1 MMPVWL
7 KLISGYRGM
16 LEVKDLQVFY
26 SDAQA
31 LWDISIRVRPQEICT
46 LVGANGAG
54 KTTLLKAICGL
65 VSVGA
70 GSISL
75 LGKDLNAV
83 PANERVSLG
92 LSMVPEGRKIF
103 TGMTVEENLKIGAY
117 VNRVWNQKED
127 LLEKNYE
134 LFPRLKERRN
144 QLGGTLS
151 GGERQML
158 AIARALMSKPDLL
171 FLDEPSLGL
180 SPKFVEHVMEIVRS
194 INDQGVTIMLV
205 EQNINIALGVAQRGY
220 VLESG
225 RIVMQDDA
233 KALLNN
239 PHVKEAYLGM

>member
-1 MMPVWL
+1 
-7 KLISGYRGM
+7 M
-16 LEVKDLQVFY
+16 LEVKDLQIY
-26 SDAQA
+26 YGDAQA
-31 LWDISIRVRPQEICT
+31 LWDISIRVRPKEICT

-65 VSVGA
+65 VPVAA
-70 GSISL
+70 GKISL
-75 LGKDLNAV
+75 LGKDVKAV

-117 VNRVWNQKED
+117 VNKVWNRKEEF
-127 LLEKNYE
+127 LGKNYD

-158 AIARALMSKPDLL
+158 AIARALMSQPDLL

-180 SPKFVEHVMEIVRS
+180 SPKFVDHVMEIVRS
-194 INDQGVTIMLV
+194 INDQGVTILLV

-225 RIVMQDDA
+225 RIVMHDDA
-233 KALLNN
+233 GALLVN
-239 PHVKEAYLGM
+239 PHIKEAYLGM

>member
-1 MMPVWL
+1 
-7 KLISGYRGM
+7 M
-16 LEVKDLQVFY
+16 LEVKDLQVY
-26 SDAQA
+26 YGDAQA
-31 LWDISIRVRPQEICT
+31 LWDISIRVQPKEICT

-65 VSVGA
+65 VPVAA
-70 GSISL
+70 GKISL
-75 LGKDLNAV
+75 LDRDVNAV

-117 VNRVWNQKED
+117 VNKVWTRRED
-127 LLEKNYE
+127 FLEKNYD

-158 AIARALMSKPDLL
+158 AIARALMSQPDLL
-171 FLDEPSLGL
+171 ILDEPSLGL

-194 INDQGVTIMLV
+194 INHKGVTILLV
-205 EQNINIALGVAQRGY
+205 EQNVNIALGVAQRGY

-225 RIVMQDDA
+225 RIVMHDDA
-233 KALLNN
+233 GALLAN
-239 PHVKEAYLGM
+239 PHIKEAYLGM

>member
-1 MMPVWL
+1 
-7 KLISGYRGM
+7 M
-16 LEVKDLQVFY
+16 LEVKDLQIY
-26 SDAQA
+26 YGDAQA
-31 LWDISIRVRPQEICT
+31 LWDISIRVRPKEICT

-65 VSVGA
+65 VPVAA
-70 GSISL
+70 GKISL
-75 LGKDLNAV
+75 LGKDVNAV

-117 VNRVWNQKED
+117 VNKVWNRKEEF
-127 LLEKNYE
+127 LGKNYD

-158 AIARALMSKPDLL
+158 AIARALMSQPDLL

-180 SPKFVEHVMEIVRS
+180 SPKFVDHVMEIVRS
-194 INDQGVTIMLV
+194 INDQGVTILLV

-225 RIVMQDDA
+225 RIVMHDDA
-233 KALLNN
+233 GALLVN
-239 PHVKEAYLGM
+239 PHIKEAYLGM

>member
-1 MMPVWL
+1 
-7 KLISGYRGM
+7 M
-16 LEVKDLQVFY
+16 LEVKDLQIY
-26 SDAQA
+26 YGDAQA
-31 LWDISIRVRPQEICT
+31 LWDISIRVRPKEICT

-65 VSVGA
+65 VPVAA
-70 GSISL
+70 GKISL
-75 LGKDLNAV
+75 LGKDVKAV

-117 VNRVWNQKED
+117 VNKVWNRKEEF
-127 LLEKNYE
+127 LGKNYD

-158 AIARALMSKPDLL
+158 AIARALMSQPDLL

-180 SPKFVEHVMEIVRS
+180 SPKFVDHVMEIVRS
-194 INDQGVTIMLV
+194 INDKGVTILLV

-225 RIVMQDDA
+225 RIVMHDDA
-233 KALLNN
+233 QALLAN

>member
-1 MMPVWL
+1 
-7 KLISGYRGM
+7 M
-16 LEVKDLQVFY
+16 LELNDLNVFYDDAQVLRDISLQV
-26 SDAQA
+26 
-31 LWDISIRVRPQEICT
+31 RPKEICT

-65 VSVGA
+65 LPVSSGR
-70 GSISL
+70 ISL
-75 LGKDLNAV
+75 LDQDLLSVA
-83 PANERVSLG
+83 ANQRVSMG

-103 TGMTVEENLKIGAY
+103 ASMTVEENLKIGSY
-117 VNRVWNQKED
+117 VKRTWHEKDE
-127 LLEKNYE
+127 LLERNYE
-134 LFPRLKERRN
+134 LFPRLRERRK

-180 SPKFVEHVMEIVRS
+180 SPKFVEHVMDIVQS
-194 INDQGVTIMLV
+194 INQSGVTILLV
-205 EQNINIALGVAQRGY
+205 EQNVNIALSLAHRGY

-225 RIVMQDDA
+225 RVVMQDQA
-233 KALLNN
+233 HSLLNN

>member
-1 MMPVWL
+1 
-7 KLISGYRGM
+7 M
-16 LEVKDLQVFY
+16 LEVKDLQIY
-26 SDAQA
+26 YGDAQA
-31 LWDISIRVRPQEICT
+31 LWDISIRVRPKEICT

-65 VSVGA
+65 VPVAA
-70 GSISL
+70 GKISL
-75 LGKDLNAV
+75 LGKDVKAV

-117 VNRVWNQKED
+117 VNKVWNRKEEF
-127 LLEKNYE
+127 LGKNYD

-158 AIARALMSKPDLL
+158 AIARALMSQPDLL

-180 SPKFVEHVMEIVRS
+180 SPKFVDHVMEIVRS
-194 INDQGVTIMLV
+194 INDQGVTILLV

-225 RIVMQDDA
+225 RIVMHDDA
-233 KALLNN
+233 QALLAN

>member
-1 MMPVWL
+1 
-7 KLISGYRGM
+7 M
-16 LEVKDLQVFY
+16 LEVKNLQVFY
-26 SDAQA
+26 GDAQA
-31 LWDISIRVRPQEICT
+31 LWDISIQVRPREICT

-65 VSVGA
+65 VPATA
-70 GSISL
+70 GSVSL

-117 VNRVWNQKED
+117 VNKVWARRED
-127 LLEKNYE
+127 LLEQNYA
-134 LFPRLKERRN
+134 LFPRLKERRR

-158 AIARALMSKPDLL
+158 AIARALMSQPDLL

-194 INDQGVTIMLV
+194 INEQGVTIMLV
-205 EQNINIALGVAQRGY
+205 EQNINIALGAAQRGY

-233 KALLNN
+233 DALLAN

>member
-1 MMPVWL
+1 
-7 KLISGYRGM
+7 M
-16 LEVKDLQVFY
+16 LEVKDLQIY
-26 SDAQA
+26 YGDAQA
-31 LWDISIRVRPQEICT
+31 LWDISIRVRPKEICT

-65 VSVGA
+65 VPVAA
-70 GSISL
+70 GKISL
-75 LGKDLNAV
+75 LGKDVKAV

-117 VNRVWNQKED
+117 VNKVWNRKEEF
-127 LLEKNYE
+127 LGKNYD

-158 AIARALMSKPDLL
+158 AIARALMSQPDLL

-180 SPKFVEHVMEIVRS
+180 SPKFVDHVMEIVRS
-194 INDQGVTIMLV
+194 INDQGVTILLV
-205 EQNINIALGVAQRGY
+205 EQNATMALQIANRGY
-220 VLESG
+220 VLQTGE
-225 RIVMQDDA
+225 IVLSDSAENLQKNEMVQ
-233 KALLNN
+233 K
-239 PHVKEAYLGM
+239 AYLGIE

>member
-1 MMPVWL
+1 
-7 KLISGYRGM
+7 M
-16 LEVKDLQVFY
+16 LEVKDLQIFY
-26 SDAQA
+26 GDAQA
-31 LWDISIRVRPQEICT
+31 LWDISIRVRPKEICT

-65 VSVGA
+65 VPVAA
-70 GSISL
+70 GKISL
-75 LGKDLNAV
+75 LGKDVNAV

-117 VNRVWNQKED
+117 VNKVWNRKEEF
-127 LLEKNYE
+127 LEKNYD

-144 QLGGTLS
+144 QMGGTLS

-158 AIARALMSKPDLL
+158 AIARALMSQPDLL

-180 SPKFVEHVMEIVRS
+180 SPKFVDHVMEIVRS
-194 INDQGVTIMLV
+194 INDKGVTILLV

-225 RIVMQDDA
+225 RIVMHDDA
-233 KALLNN
+233 GALLAN
-239 PHVKEAYLGM
+239 PHIKEAYLGM

>member
-1 MMPVWL
+1 
-7 KLISGYRGM
+7 M
-16 LEVKDLQVFY
+16 LEVKDLQVY
-26 SDAQA
+26 YGDAQA
-31 LWDISIRVRPQEICT
+31 LWDISIRVRPKEICT

-65 VSVGA
+65 VPVAA
-70 GSISL
+70 GKISL
-75 LGKDLNAV
+75 LGKDVNAV

-117 VNRVWNQKED
+117 VNKVWNRKEEF
-127 LLEKNYE
+127 LEKNYD

-158 AIARALMSKPDLL
+158 AIARALMSQPDLL

-180 SPKFVEHVMEIVRS
+180 SPKFVDHVMEIVRS
-194 INDQGVTIMLV
+194 INDKGVTILLV

-225 RIVMQDDA
+225 RIVMHDDA
-233 KALLNN
+233 GALLAN
-239 PHVKEAYLGM
+239 PHIKEAYLGM

>member
-1 MMPVWL
+1 
-7 KLISGYRGM
+7 M
-16 LEVKDLQVFY
+16 LEVKNLQVFY
-26 SDAQA
+26 GDAQA
-31 LWDISIRVRPQEICT
+31 LWDISIQVQPKEICT

-65 VSVGA
+65 VPVSV

-75 LGKDLNAV
+75 LGKDLNSV

-117 VNRVWNQKED
+117 VNKVWTRRED
-127 LLEKNYE
+127 LLEQNYA
-134 LFPRLKERRN
+134 LFPRLKERRR

-158 AIARALMSKPDLL
+158 AIARALMSQPDLL

-194 INDQGVTIMLV
+194 INEQGVTIMLV

-225 RIVMQDDA
+225 RIVMQDSA
-233 KALLNN
+233 NALLAN

>member
-1 MMPVWL
+1 
-7 KLISGYRGM
+7 M
-16 LEVKDLQVFY
+16 LEVKDLQIY
-26 SDAQA
+26 YGDAQA
-31 LWDISIRVRPQEICT
+31 LWDISIRVRPKEICT

-65 VSVGA
+65 VPVAA
-70 GSISL
+70 GKISL
-75 LGKDLNAV
+75 LGKDVKAV

-117 VNRVWNQKED
+117 VNKVWNRKEEF
-127 LLEKNYE
+127 LEKNYD

-144 QLGGTLS
+144 QMGGTLS

-158 AIARALMSKPDLL
+158 AIARALMSQPDLL

-180 SPKFVEHVMEIVRS
+180 SPKFVDHVMEIVRS
-194 INDQGVTIMLV
+194 INDQGVTILLV

-225 RIVMQDDA
+225 RIVMHDDA
-233 KALLNN
+233 GALLAN
-239 PHVKEAYLGM
+239 PHIKEAYLGM

>member
-1 MMPVWL
+1 
-7 KLISGYRGM
+7 M
-16 LEVKDLQVFY
+16 LEVKDLQIFY
-26 SDAQA
+26 GDAQA
-31 LWDISIRVRPQEICT
+31 LWDISIRVRPKEICT

-65 VSVGA
+65 VPVAA
-70 GSISL
+70 GKISL
-75 LGKDLNAV
+75 LGKDVNAV

-117 VNRVWNQKED
+117 VNKVWNRKEEF
-127 LLEKNYE
+127 LEKNYD

-144 QLGGTLS
+144 QMGGTLS

-158 AIARALMSKPDLL
+158 AIARALMSQPDLL

-180 SPKFVEHVMEIVRS
+180 SPKFVDHVMEIVRS
-194 INDQGVTIMLV
+194 INDKGVTILLV

-225 RIVMQDDA
+225 RIVMHDDA
-233 KALLNN
+233 QALLAN

>member
-1 MMPVWL
+1 
-7 KLISGYRGM
+7 M
-16 LEVKDLQVFY
+16 LEVKDLQVY
-26 SDAQA
+26 YGDAQA
-31 LWDISIRVRPQEICT
+31 LWDISIRVRPKEICT

-65 VSVGA
+65 VPVATGK
-70 GSISL
+70 ISL
-75 LGKDLNAV
+75 LGKDVNAV

-117 VNRVWNQKED
+117 VNKVWNRKED
-127 LLEKNYE
+127 LLEKNYA

-158 AIARALMSKPDLL
+158 AIARALMSQPDLL

-194 INDQGVTIMLV
+194 INDKGVTILLV

-225 RIVMQDDA
+225 RIVMHDDA
-233 KALLNN
+233 EALLAN
-239 PHVKEAYLGM
+239 PHIKEAYLGM

>member
-1 MMPVWL
+1 
-7 KLISGYRGM
+7 M
-16 LEVKDLQVFY
+16 LEVKDLQIY
-26 SDAQA
+26 YGDAQA
-31 LWDISIRVRPQEICT
+31 LWDISIRVRPKEICT

-65 VSVGA
+65 VPVAA
-70 GSISL
+70 GKISL
-75 LGKDLNAV
+75 LGKDVNAV

-117 VNRVWNQKED
+117 VNKVWNRKEEF
-127 LLEKNYE
+127 LGKNYD

-158 AIARALMSKPDLL
+158 AIARALMSQPDLL

-180 SPKFVEHVMEIVRS
+180 SPKFVDHVMEIVRS
-194 INDQGVTIMLV
+194 INDQGVTILLV

-225 RIVMQDDA
+225 RIVMHDDA
-233 KALLNN
+233 GALLAN
-239 PHVKEAYLGM
+239 PHIKEAYLGM

>member
-1 MMPVWL
+1 
-7 KLISGYRGM
+7 M

-26 SDAQA
+26 GDAQA
-31 LWDISIRVRPQEICT
+31 LWDVSIRVQPKEICT

-65 VSVGA
+65 VPVGA

-75 LGKDLNAV
+75 LNNDLNAV

-117 VNRVWNQKED
+117 VNRVWNHKED
-127 LLEKNYE
+127 LLEKNYG

-158 AIARALMSKPDLL
+158 AIARALMSEPDLL

-233 KALLNN
+233 DALLAN
-239 PHVKEAYLGM
+239 PHIKEAYLGM

>member
-1 MMPVWL
+1 
-7 KLISGYRGM
+7 M
-16 LEVKDLQVFY
+16 LEVKDLQIY
-26 SDAQA
+26 YGDAQA
-31 LWDISIRVRPQEICT
+31 LWDISIRVRPKDICT

-65 VSVGA
+65 VPVAA
-70 GSISL
+70 GKISL
-75 LGKDLNAV
+75 LGKDVKAV

-117 VNRVWNQKED
+117 VNKVWNRKEEF
-127 LLEKNYE
+127 LGKNYD

-158 AIARALMSKPDLL
+158 AIARALMSQPDLL

-180 SPKFVEHVMEIVRS
+180 SPKFVDHVMEIVRS
-194 INDQGVTIMLV
+194 INDQGVTILLV

-225 RIVMQDDA
+225 RIVMHDDA
-233 KALLNN
+233 GALLAN
-239 PHVKEAYLGM
+239 PHIKEAYLGM